1 MGCSNLLVE
10 GAYDILILKVEGRTT
25 LNHSTNGV
33 VVDSPVEKT
42 NTCVRHFESLGK
54 FVSHESGIL

>member
-1 MGCSNLLVE
+1 MFINKDGAVDLVSRKYAT
-10 GAYDILILKVEGRTT
+10 GGTT

-33 VVDSPVEKT
+33 VVDSSEKKKT
-42 NTCVRHFESLGK
+42 NTCLRHFESLGK